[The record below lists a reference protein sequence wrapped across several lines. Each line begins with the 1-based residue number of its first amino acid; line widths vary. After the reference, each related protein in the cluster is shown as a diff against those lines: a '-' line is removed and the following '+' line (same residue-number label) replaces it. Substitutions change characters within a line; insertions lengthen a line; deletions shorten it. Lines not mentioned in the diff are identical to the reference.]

1 MSAEEGYEDEEF
13 DEVMDAAR
21 RLQKAMAN
29 VPKQAKLVSKMSA
42 YQTGRIG
49 QEMRRIRPPTKIVKR
64 TRQPQTSALPT
75 PKLDTDFSVFAGRRR
90 KVKSGINI
98 LMGR

>member
-42 YQTGRIG
+42 YQTSRIR
-49 QEMRRIRPPTKIVKR
+49 QEMRRIKPPTKV
-64 TRQPQTSALPT
+64 TRRIRPPQTSTPPT
-75 PKLDTDFSVFAGRRR
+75 PKLNTDFSVFAGRRR